1 MCSLKLKLKLVK
13 YCFKKSFFMIPL
25 PKKPNAIECRD
36 YCTISLIPRASK
48 SMLKIFT
55 KRIES
60 KAKHFIGPN
69 QFGFRK
75 GCGTR
80 EAIGVVRMPCERS
93 IEHNNDVY
101 ICFVDFEKA
110 FDRVNWVKMMDA
122 LKSIGVDWRDRRLI
136 RELYIGQEAVIRVA
150 NGESMPATI
159 GRGVRQ
165 GCPLSPLLFSI
176 YAEKMMIEAI
186 EDIDEG
192 VNVGGNLVKD
202 VKFADDQGMV
212 ASSEQGLQR
221 LMDAL
226 ATTANKYDMKIN
238 IKKTKTML
246 VSKSNTGGTV
256 NIVIDGQLVE
266 QVNKFQYLES
276 MMTEDGRCTTEVKG
290 RIAMAKDAFSKRKEL
305 LSRNMSRAVR
315 KKIIK
320 TVVCMVAL
328 YGSETWALKKDEI
341 QRLNALEMWIW
352 RRMEKVSY
360 KNRKTNEEV
369 LDIVGEERSLIET
382 IVRRKKNWIGHILRE
397 GLLKDVIEGRMEG
410 KPPRGRKR
418 IGMLD
423 DLKEESY

>member
-1 MCSLKLKLKLVK
+1 MM
-13 YCFKKSFFMIPL
+13 Y
-25 PKKPNAIECRD
+25 
-36 YCTISLIPRASK
+36 T
-48 SMLKIFT
+48 
-55 KRIES
+55 
-60 KAKHFIGPN
+60 
-69 QFGFRK
+69 
-75 GCGTR
+75 
-80 EAIGVVRMPCERS
+80 
-93 IEHNNDVY
+93 
-101 ICFVDFEKA
+101 CFVDFEKA

-136 RELYIGQEAVIRVA
+136 RELYMGQEAVIRVA

-176 YAEKMMIEAI
+176 YAEKMMIEAM

-192 VNVGGNLVKD
+192 VNVGGKLVKD

-226 ATTANKYDMKIN
+226 ATTAKKYDMKIN

-246 VSKSNTGGTV
+246 VSKSNIGGTV
-256 NIVIDGQLVE
+256 SIVIDGQLVE
-266 QVNKFQYLES
+266 QVNKFQYLGS
-276 MMTEDGRCTTEVKG
+276 MMTEDGRCTTEVKR

-320 TVVCMVAL
+320 TVVWSVAL

-360 KNRKTNEEV
+360 KDRKTNEEV
-369 LDIVGEERSLIET
+369 LDIVGEKRSLIKT
-382 IVRRKKNWIGHILRE
+382 IVRRKKNWIGHILRGE

-418 IGMLD
+418 IGMID
-423 DLKEESY
+423 DLKEESYQDMKRRAENRVSWRSWIPRTCQ